1 MERKVAADEQAAA
14 PTERT
19 ERRMTADEARES
31 LARQYRIE
39 SAFVRVAQLSKI
51 LGIAAP
57 TIYTAMR
64 EGRFFLPHRM
74 LCSMPA
80 VRLDDLADWYSS
92 QEQPSPKL
100 RRQAD
105 EKTPESIEQA
115 QQHRE
120 ARDEIIARV
129 LARVKAKHAASD
141 RDARAIPTAAAGARD
156 TKRRPRPR

>member
-19 ERRMTADEARES
+19 ERRMTADEAKVS
-31 LARQYRIE
+31 LARRYRIE

-80 VRLDDLADWYSS
+80 VRLDDLAEWYSS
-92 QEQPSPKL
+92 QEQPSPTI

-105 EKTPESIEQA
+105 ENPPESIEQA
-115 QQHRE
+115 RQNRE
-120 ARDEIIARV
+120 TRDEIIARV
-129 LARVKAKHAASD
+129 LARVKAKHAISD
-141 RDARAIPTAAAGARD
+141 RDASASPAAASVARE
-156 TKRRPRPR
+156 TKRRPSPR

>member
-1 MERKVAADEQAAA
+1 MERKVEADEQAAA
-14 PTERT
+14 PTERM
-19 ERRMTADEARES
+19 ERRMTADEAKKS
-31 LARQYRIE
+31 LAQQYRIE
-39 SAFVRVAQLSKI
+39 SVFVRVTQLSKI

-80 VRLDDLADWYSS
+80 VRLDDLAEWYSS
-92 QEQPSPKL
+92 QEQPSPKV

-105 EKTPESIEQA
+105 EKPPESIEQA
-115 QQHRE
+115 RQNSE

-129 LARVKAKHAASD
+129 LARVKAKHAASGH
-141 RDARAIPTAAAGARD
+141 DAKAGQTAASGARE
-156 TKRRPRPR
+156 TKRRLRAR